1 MYLWKRLK
9 FWVVMVVVL
18 GMGLS
23 CGLPKRTPQ
32 QVTADE
38 LITKKVRAKLA
49 EVPLRPPPQ
58 DYLIVTTHL
67 GVVHLRGVV
76 EDQFTRDKIVELVK
90 SMEGVKEVTESIR
103 IEPERGGGGG
113 AATQQASK
121 VR

>member
-1 MYLWKRLK
+1 MDLGKKLRLWSVLL
-9 FWVVMVVVL
+9 VVL
-18 GMGLS
+18 GVGVS
-23 CGLPKRTPQ
+23 CGLPQRTPQ

-38 LITKKVRAKLA
+38 LITKRVRAKLA

-76 EDQFTRDKIVELVK
+76 EDQFTRNKVIELAK
-90 SMEGVKEVTESIR
+90 SVEGVKEVAENIR

-113 AATQQASK
+113 AATQQAAK

>member
-1 MYLWKRLK
+1 MYLGKKLK
-9 FWVVMVVVL
+9 LWMVILVVWV
-18 GMGLS
+18 MGVS
-23 CGLPKRTPQ
+23 CGLPQRTSQ

-38 LITKKVRAKLA
+38 LITKRVQAKLA

-76 EDQFTRDKIVELVK
+76 EDQFTRNKILELAK
-90 SMEGVKEVTESIR
+90 SVEGVKEVTENIR

-113 AATQQASK
+113 ASTQQAAK
-121 VR
+121 TR